1 MDKHMAQPD
10 ESDIQALI
18 KRIQQGESD
27 LFGQIFDI
35 FADRIFRFVYLKI
48 GDRENAKDLASETF
62 LGAFQ
67 SVNRYKPQSNNKFST
82 WLFSIAHKKIV
93 NYYRWQKNRKT
104 ISLEKISANLVD
116 KSESNLD
123 KINKEQQHQLIIE
136 YLHKLPENL
145 QEILI
150 LKFIEEL
157 DYSEIQQITGKK
169 QGNIRVLLHRG
180 IKKLREELQK
190 DGYEF

>member
-1 MDKHMAQPD
+1 MTQPD

-18 KRIQQGESD
+18 KRIQQGKSD
-27 LFGQIFDI
+27 LFGQIFDM
-35 FADRIFRFVYLKI
+35 FGDRIFRFAYLKT
-48 GDRENAKDLASETF
+48 GDRETAKDLVSDTF

-67 SVNRYKPQSNNKFST
+67 SIKHYKKQSGAKFST

-93 NYYRWQKNRKT
+93 DYYRWQKNRKNV
-104 ISLEKISANLVD
+104 SLEKISNILID

-123 KINKEQQHQLIIE
+123 KINKEQQHQLIIK
-136 YLHKLPENL
+136 YLHKLPQNL
-145 QEILI
+145 REILI

-157 DYSEIQQITGKK
+157 DYPEIQQITGKK

-180 IKKLREELQK
+180 IKKLKEELQK
-190 DGYEF
+190 DGYEL